1 MQTGARSDSHVNSQL
16 VCSCAGSFVCV
27 CETFGLMC

>member
-27 CETFGLMC
+27 KHLV